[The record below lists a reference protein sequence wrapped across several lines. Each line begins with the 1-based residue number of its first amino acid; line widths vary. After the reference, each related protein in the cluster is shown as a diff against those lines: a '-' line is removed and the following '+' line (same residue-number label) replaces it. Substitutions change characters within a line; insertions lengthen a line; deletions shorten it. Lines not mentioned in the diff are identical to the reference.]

1 MVPTLKTLS
10 ARHFRMLLAT
20 LTFVFVAFILL
31 VLPPTRLIAL
41 FAILIPFLALRSK
54 RVRKYILEQF
64 YVFKIETELLNAGIF
79 LREVQPT
86 LEQKH
91 VFVRLPRV
99 NVSITG
105 SSRGSSINVKI
116 KLSPYSRTKLETFDL
131 TPIFDNYIQSKRET
145 DTKGNYMEY
154 RLIDIGSKYYYQYNS
169 IPELSLFTKRQYN
182 DRLIIDR
189 YNSISA
195 TKHLIVS
202 GITGSG
208 KSYFL
213 IYVIFVLLIQKREKQ
228 NRIVVCDIKQSD
240 VSIIARE
247 HLGIPTGDT
256 KEQILS
262 LIREVYEEMLHRQQ
276 YFKEY
281 DGSKLGL
288 TCDSLGLP
296 HIYLLIDEQ
305 AAFVKTLDKK
315 ELSEF
320 QFLQTQLLLLGRA
333 LGITVITGVQ
343 QVSVSSFGSKD
354 TSIMEQYGTKIS
366 LGNSGKQ
373 SLINIFGSSSDV
385 PTMSLPTGG
394 GFLMDE
400 NNLNV
405 AFFRTPQLSE
415 SFFKNIEKMKPKQ
428 KESE

>member
-1 MVPTLKTLS
+1 
-10 ARHFRMLLAT
+10 
-20 LTFVFVAFILL
+20 
-31 VLPPTRLIAL
+31 
-41 FAILIPFLALRSK
+41 
-54 RVRKYILEQF
+54 
-64 YVFKIETELLNAGIF
+64 
-79 LREVQPT
+79 
-86 LEQKH
+86 
-91 VFVRLPRV
+91 
-99 NVSITG
+99 
-105 SSRGSSINVKI
+105 
-116 KLSPYSRTKLETFDL
+116 
-131 TPIFDNYIQSKRET
+131 
-145 DTKGNYMEY
+145 MEY

-169 IPELSLFTKRQYN
+169 IPELSAFTKRQDN

>member
-41 FAILIPFLALRSK
+41 FAILILFLALISK
-54 RVRKYILEQF
+54 KVRKYILEQF

-169 IPELSLFTKRQYN
+169 IPELSAFTKRQDN

-276 YFKEY
+276 YFKAVSY
-281 DGSKLGL
+281 THL
-288 TCDSLGLP
+288 T
-296 HIYLLIDEQ
+296 
-305 AAFVKTLDKK
+305 
-315 ELSEF
+315 
-320 QFLQTQLLLLGRA
+320 
-333 LGITVITGVQ
+333 
-343 QVSVSSFGSKD
+343 
-354 TSIMEQYGTKIS
+354 
-366 LGNSGKQ
+366 
-373 SLINIFGSSSDV
+373 
-385 PTMSLPTGG
+385 LPTSD
-394 GFLMDE
+394 L
-400 NNLNV
+400 V
-405 AFFRTPQLSE
+405 
-415 SFFKNIEKMKPKQ
+415 
-428 KESE
+428 